1 MAHKMSY
8 LCNIFIFGRRSKY
21 RFDQLFLKHP
31 RFNFFDTKKG
41 VEQSSC
47 PLKPQFSMRK
57 GSFLKKIA
65 ILEGNFHFL
74 WFQQTHMVIFE
85 IKWVKFNKLER

>member
-31 RFNFFDTKKG
+31 RFNLFDTKKG

-65 ILEGNFHFL
+65 IFMVSANQYDHFR
-74 WFQQTHMVIFE
+74 
-85 IKWVKFNKLER
+85 NKIGQI